1 MNDHKVIFVVETNY
15 QLLYSI
21 IINFYLKLY
30 NVNTLLIS
38 ACISNDVQ
46 ELSRKITC
54 FDDVMYFDRSN
65 NGNMKLDLIEEIKFV
80 FDNQKVF
87 KKMKGSTLIVF
98 KDANY
103 LQGYLL
109 SILKKDKTSK
119 TVLVEEGL
127 SMYEER
133 GGVHRLTIKNKV
145 KRVVRIALMRLLK
158 AKKVTYG
165 FGYNDNLDYLA
176 VYSPDKLDEVKV
188 IGKEVIRLPHVAPDL
203 AVFNVMEEYFLD
215 DSVENIIDEEKQ
227 SIMYFGQLMVENG
240 KVDKKREE
248 FFLNYLSNISEEY
261 NIQVIIKPHPRENVE
276 KFKMYS
282 NVIVV
287 DNRNIPAEV
296 LFNKIKPS
304 AILTPYSTASMNISR
319 WWNVNSAYT
328 FKLID
333 LEIDINLLDNQTIVE
348 EYDDLREWIQ
358 KSLSSVE
365 IIKSRSGV
373 EKNENEY
380 MDLVRQ
386 FL

>member
-145 KRVVRIALMRLLK
+145 KELL
-158 AKKVTYG
+158 
-165 FGYNDNLDYLA
+165 
-176 VYSPDKLDEVKV
+176 E
-188 IGKEVIRLPHVAPDL
+188 
-203 AVFNVMEEYFLD
+203 
-215 DSVENIIDEEKQ
+215 
-227 SIMYFGQLMVENG
+227 
-240 KVDKKREE
+240 
-248 FFLNYLSNISEEY
+248 
-261 NIQVIIKPHPRENVE
+261 
-276 KFKMYS
+276 
-282 NVIVV
+282 
-287 DNRNIPAEV
+287 
-296 LFNKIKPS
+296 
-304 AILTPYSTASMNISR
+304 
-319 WWNVNSAYT
+319 
-328 FKLID
+328 
-333 LEIDINLLDNQTIVE
+333 
-348 EYDDLREWIQ
+348 
-358 KSLSSVE
+358 
-365 IIKSRSGV
+365 
-373 EKNENEY
+373 
-380 MDLVRQ
+380 
-386 FL
+386 